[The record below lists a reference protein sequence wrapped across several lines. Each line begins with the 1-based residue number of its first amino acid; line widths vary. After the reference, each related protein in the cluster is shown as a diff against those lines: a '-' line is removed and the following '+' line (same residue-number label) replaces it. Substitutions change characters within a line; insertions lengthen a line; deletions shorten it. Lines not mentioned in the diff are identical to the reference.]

1 MMRMKIVMCL
11 TAGLMLMLSMGPAV
25 SAQVSSADGV
35 QAASADAGT
44 PTPTPC
50 DQVSPCHQITTMHAV
65 ILTAGAIGMAIL
77 TGPVGLAVIAGM
89 VTAGNQR
96 PTAGDER

>member
-1 MMRMKIVMCL
+1 MCL

-35 QAASADAGT
+35 QAASADAG
-44 PTPTPC
+44 TPTPC